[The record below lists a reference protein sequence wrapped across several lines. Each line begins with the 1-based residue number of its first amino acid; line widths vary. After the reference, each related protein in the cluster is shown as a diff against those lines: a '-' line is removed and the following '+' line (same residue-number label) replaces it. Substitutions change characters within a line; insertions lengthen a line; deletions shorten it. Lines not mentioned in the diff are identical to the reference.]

1 MNDFL
6 QAAEPYQL
14 WLILG
19 GVLLLIELLGTAGY
33 ALWCGV
39 SAVIVA
45 LLTFLIPTMDTQLQW
60 LLFSAITLIVAIAW
74 WRWSR
79 TRTDKR
85 KKSKLLNRPNLK
97 LIGTR
102 HTLVKPIINN
112 YGRVNI
118 ADSSWRVKSKTDL
131 PEGTTVIVEGIEG
144 NTLVVVKAPNVN
156 AE

>member
-6 QAAEPYQL
+6 QATEPYQL

-19 GVLLLIELLGTAGY
+19 GILLLIELLGTAGY

-39 SAVIVA
+39 AAVIVA
-45 LLTFLIPTMDTQLQW
+45 LLTFLFPINTQLQW
-60 LLFSAITLIVAIAW
+60 LLFSAITLIVAIVW

-85 KKSKLLNRPNLK
+85 SKAKLLNRPNLK

-102 HTLVKPIINN
+102 HTLIKPVVNG

-131 PEGTTVIVEGIEG
+131 PEGTNVIVEAIEG
-144 NTLVVVKAPNVN
+144 NTLVVTKAPNPI